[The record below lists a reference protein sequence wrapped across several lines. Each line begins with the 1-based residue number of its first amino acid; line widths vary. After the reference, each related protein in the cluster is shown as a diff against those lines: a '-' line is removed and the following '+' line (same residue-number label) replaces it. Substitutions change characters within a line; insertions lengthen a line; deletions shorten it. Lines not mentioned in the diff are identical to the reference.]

1 MAERTIL
8 AWHTPR
14 YLWVVSQIFQRQLM
28 VADFAQE
35 TSWHE
40 EVKQE
45 DYEKANQSAK

>member
-1 MAERTIL
+1 MAERTIP
-8 AWHTPR
+8 AWRIPR
-14 YLWVVSQIFQRQLM
+14 YLWVVSLIFHHQFM

-40 EVKQE
+40 EVRQE